1 MTPLHPRQFLVPR
14 SNVLRGLVAALI
26 WLPAVAAARPDPLDP
41 ATPVPPLTHSSVL
54 TTAPSL
60 SETPVGSWREANDT
74 VNRIGGWRA
83 YAREAKQPQSP
94 PPATTGTP
102 APMAPGK
109 PAAGH
114 SHH

>member
-1 MTPLHPRQFLVPR
+1 MTPIRPRQFPARR
-14 SNVLRGLVAALI
+14 SAALRGLVAALI

-41 ATPVPPLTHSSVL
+41 AAPVPPLTHASAL
-54 TTAPSL
+54 TAAPSL

-83 YAREAKQPQSP
+83 YAREAKPPESP
-94 PPATTGTP
+94 PPAATGTP
-102 APMAPGK
+102 AAVAPAK

-114 SHH
+114 GHH

>member
-1 MTPLHPRQFLVPR
+1 MTPLHPRLSLVRR
-14 SNVLRGLVAALI
+14 STALRSLVAALI
-26 WLPAVAAARPDPLDP
+26 WLPAVAMGRPDPLDP
-41 ATPVPPLTHSSVL
+41 AAPVPPLTHTSAL

-83 YAREAKQPQSP
+83 YAREAKEPEAP
-94 PPATTGTP
+94 PPAP
-102 APMAPGK
+102 VAPGK

>member
-1 MTPLHPRQFLVPR
+1 MTSLHPRLFLVRR
-14 SNVLRGLVAALI
+14 STALRGLVAALI
-26 WLPAVAAARPDPLDP
+26 WLPAVAVGRPDPLDP
-41 ATPVPPLTHSSVL
+41 AAPVPPLTHTSAL

-83 YAREAKQPQSP
+83 YAREAREPGAP
-94 PPATTGTP
+94 LP
-102 APMAPGK
+102 APNGASTPVAPGQ

-114 SHH
+114 RHH